1 MRAPNS
7 ARFQPMEV
15 LMDRISYP
23 LKLAP
28 EDDLLIKK
36 WKWRL
41 AVVYGAILLM
51 LILIVAAAPYT
62 KTDVAKSGGE
72 AAFSSASIPDRLS
85 VP

>member
-1 MRAPNS
+1 
-7 ARFQPMEV
+7 MEV

-62 KTDVAKSGGE
+62 KTDVAK
-72 AAFSSASIPDRLS
+72 AAKLLSPLPRFRTDFPSHDRWNGD
-85 VP
+85 PGP